1 MKKILLQLFQ
11 TDNLDQV
18 NGIMFLLF
26 KEKSTLETI
35 TIFDKVK
42 TQMTEQMTNRLAKS
56 KEDVRLIEGYFTT
69 KNIVPK
75 REKDPAFDTRI
86 TKSVY

>member
-1 MKKILLQLFQ
+1 MKKILFQLFQ

-26 KEKSTLETI
+26 KENSTFETI
-35 TIFDKVK
+35 EIFDKVK
-42 TQMTEQMTNRLAKS
+42 TQMTEKMANRLAKS
-56 KEDVRLIEGYFTT
+56 REDVRLIEGYFST

-75 REKDPAFDTRI
+75 RETNPVFDEKI
-86 TKSVY
+86 TKSIY